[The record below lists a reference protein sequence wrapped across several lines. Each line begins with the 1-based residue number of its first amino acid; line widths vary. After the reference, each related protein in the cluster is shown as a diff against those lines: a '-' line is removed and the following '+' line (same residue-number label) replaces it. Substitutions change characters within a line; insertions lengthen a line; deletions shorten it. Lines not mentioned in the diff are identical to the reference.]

1 MPRESFESALDRL
14 LADERI
20 SRRRFMGRTGSAA
33 LAASTMAAFI
43 SACGGA
49 GGEGG
54 EEGGGGQEQ
63 EVVSHPKTPLT
74 ELVISN
80 WPLYIDKAVL
90 KDFRREHKGLELRYR
105 EDVNDNTEFFG
116 KVRQPLQQGDSIG
129 RDMVVLTDW
138 MAARWIRLNYVEGI
152 DQRNIPNARKNL
164 QDTLLNPAFD
174 RGRRMTMPWQSGMTA
189 IGYNRK
195 VVGEVKSMKQLF
207 DPKYKGKVTMLADA
221 RDSSSMVLL
230 MDGIRP
236 EEATVDQ
243 VLQAIEKIDEQNRKG
258 QIRRF
263 TGNDYTGDLTKGNV
277 VMSVAYSGDLIQ
289 LKADNPDLDFVIP
302 EEGAVL
308 WSDNMMIPKKAA
320 NPYAAE
326 VFMDYVYQPEVA
338 AKIAAY
344 VNYVTPVDG
353 AQEVLEKR
361 DPKLANDPL
370 IFPSRQDRE
379 RLSAYPNLTVE
390 EEQQVNEAFAAVE
403 GA

>member
-1 MPRESFESALDRL
+1 
-14 LADERI
+14 
-20 SRRRFMGRTGSAA
+20 
-33 LAASTMAAFI
+33 
-43 SACGGA
+43 
-49 GGEGG
+49 
-54 EEGGGGQEQ
+54 
-63 EVVSHPKTPLT
+63 
-74 ELVISN
+74 
-80 WPLYIDKAVL
+80 
-90 KDFRREHKGLELRYR
+90 
-105 EDVNDNTEFFG
+105 
-116 KVRQPLQQGDSIG
+116 
-129 RDMVVLTDW
+129 
-138 MAARWIRLNYVEGI
+138 
-152 DQRNIPNARKNL
+152 
-164 QDTLLNPAFD
+164 
-174 RGRRMTMPWQSGMTA
+174 
-189 IGYNRK
+189 
-195 VVGEVKSMKQLF
+195 
-207 DPKYKGKVTMLADA
+207 
-221 RDSSSMVLL
+221 
-230 MDGIRP
+230 
-236 EEATVDQ
+236 